1 MGFFRSLA
9 SRPVVKPTVAA
20 PIKPAAPTPKPQ
32 AVSRPP
38 VVEGWSENE
47 LALVYN
53 AAPVR
58 QVKRGEPLFA
68 DAPQTDSFFTLVEG
82 AVEVIVKWN
91 GHPGRPGIFC
101 RGDCIA
107 PLPSS
112 QGLVYCATAIDAST
126 VIELTPTVMSHLP
139 DKTQLAVYKYAVG
152 STSKI
157 NAYIRS
163 VNGEINTRNTLLG
176 DYIGKRMAELST
188 STESQFVQNF
198 MKNIPRMPTYVGDLA
213 VKLLD
218 DDKSVKDV
226 VEDIKRDPS
235 IATTILKVV
244 NSAQYSF
251 EKKIESFYHACM
263 ILGFN
268 NIYNLIIRDAVQ
280 SIMPVTAETKRIHD
294 HSFLQSILCFEVA
307 SALKEAPAQTAST
320 VGLLHDIGKGV
331 KILMQVS
338 NPEKADYV
346 DSLPAAKLGSE
357 LLALWGL
364 PERICKVI
372 ELQEHPEFRPP
383 DSIPLEYRRELAT
396 LHIAH
401 ILELLLKDR
410 PVDPLSAIY
419 AQEYMRTLGFSYSR
433 PAELLNER
441 VIPSLMK
448 NRQRMPEEIH
458 KLIAKAVEKK

>member
-1 MGFFRSLA
+1 MRFFKSLT
-9 SRPVVKPTVAA
+9 SLQVV
-20 PIKPAAPTPKPQ
+20 KPAAPMPVKPAAPAPRPQ
-32 AVSRPP
+32 PVSRPA
-38 VVEGWSENE
+38 VMQGWSDSEM
-47 LALVYN
+47 AAVYN

-58 QVKRGEPLFA
+58 YVKRGEPLFA
-68 DAPQTDSFFTLVEG
+68 EAPQTDSFFVLVEG
-82 AVEVIVKWN
+82 AVEVVVKWN

-107 PLPSS
+107 PLPNS
-112 QGLVYCATAIDAST
+112 QGLLYCATAIDAST

-139 DKTQLAVYKYAVG
+139 DRTQLAVYKFAVG

-163 VNGEINTRNTLLG
+163 VNGEINSKNVLLG
-176 DYIGKRMAELST
+176 DYIGKRLAELST

-213 VKLLD
+213 AKLLD
-218 DDKSVKDV
+218 DDVSVKDV
-226 VEDIKRDPS
+226 VEEIKRDPS

-251 EKKIESFYHACM
+251 QKKIESFYHACM

-280 SIMPVTAETKRIHD
+280 STMPVTPETRRIHD

-320 VGLLHDIGKGV
+320 IGLLHDIGKGV
-331 KILMQVS
+331 KILMRVS
-338 NPEKADYV
+338 DPSKADYV
-346 DSLPAAKLGSE
+346 DSLPAAKIGAE
-357 LLALWGL
+357 LLGLWGL

-372 ELQEHPEFRPP
+372 QLQEHPEFKPP
-383 DSIPLEYRRELAT
+383 DSIPVEYRRELAT

-401 ILELLLKDR
+401 IIEGLLQDQ
-410 PVDPLSAIY
+410 PVDSTSAIY

-433 PAELLNER
+433 PFDLLHER

-448 NRQRMPEEIH
+448 NRRRIPEEIQN
-458 KLIAKAVEKK
+458 LIARAAEKK

>member
-1 MGFFRSLA
+1 MGFFKSLA
-9 SRPVVKPTVAA
+9 SLPVV
-20 PIKPAAPTPKPQ
+20 KPAAPTAAKPTQPTAKPQ

-38 VVEGWSENE
+38 MVEGWSESE
-47 LALVYN
+47 MVEVYN

-58 QVKRGEPLFA
+58 HVKRGEPLFA
-68 DAPQTDSFFTLVEG
+68 EASQTNSFFVLVEG

-91 GHPGRPGIFC
+91 GQPGRPGFFC
-101 RGDCIA
+101 RGDCVA

-139 DKTQLAVYKYAVG
+139 DKTQLAVFKFAVG

-163 VNGEINTRNTLLG
+163 VNGEINTKNGLLG
-176 DYIGKRMAELST
+176 DYISKRMAELST

-198 MKNIPRMPTYVGDLA
+198 MKNIPRMPTYVTDLA

-218 DDKSVKDV
+218 DGVSVQDV
-226 VEDIKRDPS
+226 VEDIKRDPA

-251 EKKIESFYHACM
+251 QKKIESFYHACM

-268 NIYNLIIRDAVQ
+268 NIYNLIMRDAVQ
-280 SIMPVTAETKRIHD
+280 STMPVTAETRRIHD
-294 HSFLQSILCFEVA
+294 HSFLQSILCYEIA
-307 SALKEAPAQTAST
+307 SAVKEAPAQTAST
-320 VGLLHDIGKGV
+320 IGLLHDIGKGV

-346 DSLPAAKLGSE
+346 DSLPAAKLGAD

-372 ELQEHPEFRPP
+372 ELQEQPEFRPP
-383 DSIPLEYRRELAT
+383 DSIALEYRRELAT

-401 ILELLLKDR
+401 ILERLLKER
-410 PVDPLSAIY
+410 PIDPLSTIY

-433 PAELLNER
+433 PFELLHER
-441 VIPSLMK
+441 VIPSLVK
-448 NRQRMPEEIH
+448 NRQRMPEEIQ
-458 KLIAKAVEKK
+458 KLIAKAPEKK